1 MKHQTTASENKGAKH
16 LNPLFGLDGR
26 VALVTG
32 AGSGI
37 GQATAVQL
45 ATLGAAKVI
54 LVGRSAEKLQTTV
67 AMMQIA
73 TPKCQAEIIPC
84 DLYDA
89 AERQQLITKVV
100 ATGKLDIL
108 VNNAGTVFES
118 PLRQTTA
125 DSWAKTMELNLTAP
139 FDLIRGLV
147 DLLAKTKKGSVI
159 NVSSTLAVKPVPHTS
174 AYNASKAAL
183 GQMTR
188 TLALELGP
196 EGIRVNA
203 VLPSIVDTPLYRGR
217 YAARPFISCIRSGG
231 WDNRSTS
238 PTRLCFWLGTQQRG
252 SPGSSCQSMAGCWS
266 PNQRAARPDQAVENL
281 LGLPPS
287 SGRNSLASP
296 SS

>member
-1 MKHQTTASENKGAKH
+1 MRHQTTAFENKGAKR

-45 ATLGAAKVI
+45 AVMGAAKVI

-67 AMMQIA
+67 TMMQIA
-73 TPKCQAEIIPC
+73 APKCQAEIIPC

-89 AERQQLITKVV
+89 GERLQLISKVV

-108 VNNAGTVFES
+108 VNNAGTVSES
-118 PLRQTTA
+118 PLRQTTP

-147 DLLAKTKKGSVI
+147 DLLAKSKKGSVI
-159 NVSSTLAVKPVPHTS
+159 NVSSTLAVKPVLHTS

-217 YAARPFISCIRSGG
+217 YADDAAFLRRSEAIHKLHPIGRMGQSIDVANAIVFLAGDAAAWITGVELPVDGG
-231 WDNRSTS
+231 MLVT
-238 PTRLCFWLGTQQRG
+238 
-252 SPGSSCQSMAGCWS
+252 
-266 PNQRAARPDQAVENL
+266 
-281 LGLPPS
+281 
-287 SGRNSLASP
+287 
-296 SS
+296 